1 MSSRGKLFVFEG
13 TDGVGKTTIAKAVV
27 DILCDGKQQYE
38 YLSFP
43 GTEPGTIGELVY
55 RIHHDIGSLNLSS
68 ISPTSLQV
76 MHVAAHVDT
85 IERRIIPLLHS
96 GVNVV
101 LDRYWWSTLAYGAS
115 TDSNMRSLQNAI
127 NAEIVVWDEITPDVL
142 FFVKRESF
150 RNISDGISERVLPH
164 YKKLLKS
171 HSPKVR
177 TITIDNICL
186 ADSISI
192 AVQVIRDA
200 EKANPNAIPVQASLL
215 RPPSLPANAQSKYRP
230 SSLAKLL
237 KPTVVYD
244 TYWLFA
250 AKRQEIF
257 YSRLRGDKK
266 PWTDD
271 HILQEHKFTNAYR
284 ASDRVSQYLIR
295 NVIYSGPQNAEDI
308 FFRIMLFK
316 LFNKVETWELL
327 EQAFG
332 EISIRTF
339 DILRYDK
346 ILTAAI
352 ESNVRIYSAAY
363 IMPTGGRGTI
373 YSRKHRMHLA
383 LIDQMIRD
391 GLPSKIESSHSMGNV
406 FELLLS
412 YPGIGNF
419 LAYQFATD
427 INYSELTNFSE
438 TQFVVPGPGAL
449 DGIKKCF
456 EETGGLTGAEI
467 IKVVMEHQE
476 AEIERLG
483 ISFKSLWGRPLQ
495 LIDCQNLFCE
505 TDKYSRVKHPE
516 FRGDTG
522 RSRIKQ
528 KFTPSPRPI
537 SYWYPPKWGLNDSI
551 RNGILP

>member
-27 DILCDGKQQYE
+27 DILCDQRQQYK

-43 GTEPGTIGELVY
+43 GNEPGSIGELVY
-55 RIHHDIGSLNLSS
+55 RIHHDMGSLNISS
-68 ISPTSLQV
+68 ISSTSLQV
-76 MHVAAHVDT
+76 MHVAAHIDT
-85 IERRIIPLLHS
+85 IERRIKPLLEM

-101 LDRYWWSTLAYGAS
+101 LDRYWWSTLVYGAA
-115 TDSNMRSLQNAI
+115 TNSNMLSLQNSV
-127 NAEIVVWDEITPDVL
+127 NAEIVIWGDITPDIL
-142 FFVKRESF
+142 FFIKRENF
-150 RNISDGISERVLPH
+150 KTPCEAGSEGVSSH
-164 YKKLLKS
+164 YEKLLKS
-171 HSPKVR
+171 IPSDVR
-177 TITIDNICL
+177 AITIDNTCL

-192 AVQVIRDA
+192 AVQAVRNLN
-200 EKANPNAIPVQASLL
+200 KATPTEIQVQASLL
-215 RPPSLPANAQSKYRP
+215 HAPSRSTNSQSKYKP

-257 YSRLRGDKK
+257 YSRLRGDKR

-316 LFNKVETWELL
+316 LFNKIETWELL
-327 EQAFG
+327 DQAFG
-332 EISIRTF
+332 EVTIRTF
-339 DILRYDK
+339 DISRYDK

-352 ESNVRIYSAAY
+352 ESNSRIYSAAY

-391 GLPSKIESSHSMGNV
+391 GLPSKIEASRSMGKV

-427 INYSELTNFSE
+427 INYSELTSFPE

-456 EETGGLTGAEI
+456 EQTGGLTGAEI
-467 IKVVMEHQE
+467 IKVVMENQE
-476 AEIERLG
+476 SEFERLG

-505 TDKYSRVKHPE
+505 TDKYSRVRHPE
-516 FRGDTG
+516 FLGDTG

-537 SYWYPPKWGLNDSI
+537 SYWYPPKWGLNDAI
-551 RNGILP
+551 RNWILP